1 MNNFDY
7 PVGSDTQDAPW
18 NEQSQSEHEFSV
30 TCSQSLSKD
39 TTVFTD
45 DFKEEWEDDYDGEN
59 HFYNMIPD
67 TSDTNWKGAYKN
79 NNHYTPLELIE
90 CLKVSSEESLKELK
104 TELWEIRADGDLNK
118 VKDLERR
125 IHNLEILIEECT
137 GWVEDETEIVEE

>member
-18 NEQSQSEHEFSV
+18 NEQPQSEHEFNV

-39 TTVFTD
+39 TTVFTN

-59 HFYNMIPD
+59 HFCHMIPD
-67 TSDTNWKGAYKN
+67 TSDTDWKGAYKDN
-79 NNHYTPLELIE
+79 RHYTPLELIE
-90 CLKVSSEESLKELK
+90 CLKVSSEEALESLKK
-104 TELWEIRADGDLNK
+104 ELWDIRADGDLNK

-125 IHNLEILIEECT
+125 IHNLENLIEECT